1 MNPDRKKTHVSDT
14 SAAVLLIFMPVDAT
28 LRPSVQVL
36 IERLRGHLGTG
47 VRVMKLDEAVHPDI
61 FRSFE
66 ITQLPTFVL
75 IRQGIELWRQE
86 GLPETTSPSV
96 V

>member
-1 MNPDRKKTHVSDT
+1 
-14 SAAVLLIFMPVDAT
+14 
-28 LRPSVQVL
+28 
-36 IERLRGHLGTG
+36 
-47 VRVMKLDEAVHPDI
+47 MKLDEAVHPDI